1 VGNAKP
7 KLPLFLGVSLQL
19 DFRAEQTCKLLFCL
33 FLFYF
38 CSKMVSVVTFGV
50 KLRENS
56 FGIDV
61 AVGDIIW

>member
-1 VGNAKP
+1 MGKP

-19 DFRAEQTCKLLFCL
+19 DSAQSRRANY
-33 FLFYF
+33 FLVYFYFHF

-61 AVGDIIW
+61 SAGDIIW